1 VGEIFFPFFPL
12 PWWERIEVRGPQL
25 SSTFVSKLQTWIFIL
40 GFHPHPDLLPSR
52 EKESK
57 SVIARSSTDLWLGDV
72 AISSTHSVILRSVL
86 CDVRIPSFKVFMKK
100 EIKR

>member
-1 VGEIFFPFFPL
+1 VSRKIYTLILTFSHFSFFPL

-57 SVIARSSTDLWLGDV
+57 SVI
-72 AISSTHSVILRSVL
+72 LRSPAFL
-86 CDVRIPSFKVFMKK
+86 PDDVRISFLK
-100 EIKR
+100 

>member
-57 SVIARSSTDLWLGDV
+57 SVIP
-72 AISSTHSVILRSVL
+72 RSVL

-100 EIKR
+100 EPKR